1 MAYWKAALVTNPDG
15 KLVPEEIAALR
26 DMLQGTHPDFGDRA
40 CELTV
45 IGTERDR
52 AFFVRDLQT
61 CFCTDDEVASWQRG
75 EPFDDPWPKTLLRV

>member
-1 MAYWKAALVTNPDG
+1 
-15 KLVPEEIAALR
+15 
-26 DMLQGTHPDFGDRA
+26 
-40 CELTV
+40 V

-52 AFFVRDLQT
+52 AIFVRDLQT